1 MICMLLFILMEEA
14 SPIPVMG
21 KENYE
26 GILKKLAAREKKS
39 VELGLEEEC
48 KRKYSVNHN
57 YQQSVNYYSLNP
69 LRALRP
75 WIYVTFSFLR
85 DSDEG
90 VSPMSNRQ
98 SGGPPCLMLKNEK
111 PAFSSSSSL
120 KSVLEKLRFRER

>member
-1 MICMLLFILMEEA
+1 MIFQPRTAFVTCMLLFTLMEEA

-57 YQQSVNYYSLNP
+57 YQHSELLLTQ
-69 LRALRP
+69 
-75 WIYVTFSFLR
+75 
-85 DSDEG
+85 
-90 VSPMSNRQ
+90 
-98 SGGPPCLMLKNEK
+98 
-111 PAFSSSSSL
+111 SSSCPQAIDL
-120 KSVLEKLRFRER
+120 CNIQLFTG